1 MPTLF
6 IGDNPRLEAVYEEKP
21 SGMCVVVTHPHS
33 LMGGDMHNNVVMTV
47 WDTVIGLGC
56 SALRFNFRGVGRS
69 EGLFD
74 EGTGETR
81 DLAAALDFAG
91 SRAVVV
97 GYSFG
102 SWVASRLLRERR
114 VPCILISPP
123 TALFPFPSLEGL
135 DTWSI
140 TGSRDQFC
148 DVKALEAVQ
157 DRERITVAGGVD
169 HFWFG
174 SEGVLPPFLAEKLEI
189 IRPLLP

>member
-6 IGDNPRLEAVYEEKP
+6 IGENPRLEAVYEEKP
-21 SGMCVVVTHPHS
+21 SGMCVVITHPHP
-33 LMGGDMHNNVVMTV
+33 LMGGDMRNNVVV
-47 WDTVIGLGC
+47 AVRDTVIGLGC
-56 SALRFNFRGVGRS
+56 SALRFNFRGAGRS
-69 EGLFD
+69 EGRFD
-74 EGTGETR
+74 EGVGETR

-102 SWVASRLLRERR
+102 SWVASRLLRERK
-114 VPCILISPP
+114 VPCVLISPP
-123 TALFPFPSLEGL
+123 TALFPFPSLEGF

-157 DRERITVAGGVD
+157 ERERITVVSGVD

-174 SEGVLPPFLAEKLEI
+174 SEDVLTPFLGEKLGI